1 MQQSNWFAFEVQ
13 ELVQEF
19 NSDLTEGLSIEEVNS
34 RLERYGTN
42 TIQEAPPRS
51 LLSMFID
58 QIKEPL
64 VFVLLIAAIIS
75 GIVGEMADT
84 ILIMVIVVLN
94 AALGV
99 FQENKAEQ
107 ALQALKAMTK
117 VYVKVIREGKVTQ
130 AAAENLVPGDVVL
143 LEAGDSVPAD
153 ARLSEAASLRVN
165 EAALTGESV
174 PVEKHLD
181 VITLEDVPIGDR
193 KNMIFAG
200 TAVTGGRAKAVVT
213 ATGMGTEL
221 GKIAQML
228 QDAPKEQ
235 TPLQRQLAKL
245 GKTLGLLALGIVI
258 IVFITGVIR
267 GEDVFAMFMTAIAL
281 AVAAIPEGLPAVVTI
296 VLALGVT
303 RMSHRNAVIRKLP
316 AVETLG
322 VATYICSDKTGTLTK
337 NEMTAIGLYVY
348 DQMLEVTGGGYEPEG
363 EFYSP
368 EGIKITPLDDKT
380 LQLLLMGG
388 VLNTDARL
396 EQNGKGYRIIGDP
409 TEGALVVVG
418 AKTGLEKE
426 ELERKYPRLAEIPFD
441 SARKMMTTFHN
452 IEGEL
457 LALTKGAPDIL
468 LAHCQ
473 DLLTAEGTQELDEE
487 IRNRL
492 LIVNK
497 NLASKGQRV
506 LALAIRKWA
515 EIPGNLEADH
525 DQVETALTFVGYFAL
540 QDPPRDEAKDAVALS
555 RRAGIKTVM
564 ITGDHQDTAVAIA
577 QKLDIWREGDGI
589 LTGIQLEKMPQEEL
603 EKMVLNT
610 TVYARVSPEHKLRI
624 VDALKANQQIVAMTG
639 DGVNDAPALK
649 RADIGAAMG
658 ITGTEVSKEA
668 SDMVLLDDN
677 FATIV
682 NAVEEGR
689 TIYDNIR
696 KAVQYLLSCN
706 LGEIVAIFTAIL
718 LGKGSPLLPV
728 QILWMNLVTDSA
740 PALALGVE
748 PTEKGIMK
756 RKPRDSH
763 AGIFAD
769 GVGLEILL
777 QGMVIGL
784 VSFGAY
790 WAALLEGRPLV
801 EARTMAFLTMAFSQ
815 LVHSFNMRSRE
826 ESVFMFAK
834 NPNSK
839 LVLAFLVCAFLQL
852 VVVFVPFLRG
862 LFNTALLGLH
872 DWLLVLALSLTPLFV
887 TEIMKLFKRIKASNG
902 SRMQK

>member
-1 MQQSNWFAFEVQ
+1 MQQRDWFSFEVKEVVQ
-13 ELVQEF
+13 EL
-19 NSDLTEGLSIEEVNS
+19 NSNLEVGLSTEEVND
-34 RLERYGTN
+34 RLGTYGHN
-42 TIQEAPPRS
+42 TLKEAPPRS
-51 LLSMFID
+51 LFSMFID
-58 QIKEPL
+58 QILEPL
-64 VFVLLIAAIIS
+64 VLILLIAAIIS

-84 ILIMVIVVLN
+84 ILILVIVVLN
-94 AALGV
+94 ATLGV

-117 VYVKVIREGKVTQ
+117 VYVKVIRDGKVTQ

-153 ARLSEAASLRVN
+153 ARLIEAASLRVN
-165 EAALTGESV
+165 EAAMTGESV
-174 PVEKHLD
+174 PVEKQLD
-181 VITLEDVPIGDR
+181 VITAEDVPLGDR
-193 KNMIFAG
+193 KNMVLAG

-213 ATGMGTEL
+213 GTGMNTEL

-228 QDAPKEQ
+228 QEAPKEQ

-245 GKTLGLLALGIVI
+245 GKTLGLIALAIVI
-258 IVFITGVIR
+258 IVFITGIIR
-267 GEDVFAMFMTAIAL
+267 GEEVFDMFMTAIAL

-296 VLALGVT
+296 VLAIGVT

-348 DQMLEVTGGGYEPEG
+348 DQMLQVTGSGYIPEG
-363 EFYSP
+363 EFYSA
-368 EGIKITPLDDKT
+368 EGSKITPLDNKT
-380 LQLLLMGG
+380 LRLLLIGG

-396 EQNGKGYRIIGDP
+396 EQNKGIYRIIGDP

-418 AKTGLEKE
+418 AKTGLLKDDLEKT
-426 ELERKYPRLAEIPFD
+426 YPRLEEIPFD
-441 SARKMMTTFHN
+441 SARKMMTTFHK

-457 LALTKGAPDIL
+457 CSLTKGAPDIL
-468 LAHCQ
+468 IARCKDVLTSNGVKELNQ
-473 DLLTAEGTQELDEE
+473 EDRDKLLE
-487 IRNRL
+487 
-492 LIVNK
+492 VNK
-497 NLASKGQRV
+497 SLASKGQRV
-506 LALAIRKWA
+506 LALTVRKWG
-515 EIPGNLEADH
+515 EIPSQLESEH
-525 DQVETALTFVGYFAL
+525 VETDMTFVGFFAL
-540 QDPPRDEAKDAVALS
+540 QDPPRDEVKDAVAVS

-589 LTGIQLEKMPQEEL
+589 LTGIQLEKMTQEEL
-603 EKMVLNT
+603 EKMVKKT

-624 VDALKANQQIVAMTG
+624 VDALKANNQIVAMTG

-689 TIYDNIR
+689 TVYDNIR

-718 LGKGSPLLPV
+718 LGLGSPLLPV
-728 QILWMNLVTDSA
+728 QILWMNLVTDGA
-740 PALALGVE
+740 PALALGIE

-756 RKPRDSH
+756 RKPRNSH

-769 GVGLEILL
+769 GVGIEIFI

-790 WAALLEGRPLV
+790 WAAILEGRPLV

-826 ESVFMFAK
+826 ESVFAFAK

-839 LVLAFLVCAFLQL
+839 LVLAFLVCGFLQL
-852 VVVFVPFLRG
+852 VVIFFPFLRE
-862 LFNTALLGLH
+862 LFDTALLQPQ
-872 DWLLVLALSLTPLFV
+872 DWLIVLTLSLSPLLIA
-887 TEIMKLFKRIKASNG
+887 EIIKFFKRKNKSVISSDNT
-902 SRMQK
+902 

>member
-1 MQQSNWFAFEVQ
+1 MQQDNWFSFEVREVVQ
-13 ELVQEF
+13 EL
-19 NSDLTEGLSIEEVNS
+19 NSNIDEGLSAGEVNS
-34 RLERYGTN
+34 RLQTYGTN
-42 TIQEAPPRS
+42 TLQEAPPRS
-51 LLSMFID
+51 LFSMFID

-64 VFVLLIAAIIS
+64 VLILLIAAIIS

-84 ILIMVIVVLN
+84 MLILVIVVLN

-117 VYVKVIREGKVTQ
+117 VYVKVIRDGQATQ

-153 ARLSEAASLRVN
+153 ARLLEAASLRVN
-165 EAALTGESV
+165 EAAMTGESV
-174 PVEKHLD
+174 PVEKHLE
-181 VITLEDVPIGDR
+181 VITAEDVPLGDR

-213 ATGMGTEL
+213 ATGMSTEL

-228 QDAPKEQ
+228 QEAPKEQ
-235 TPLQRQLAKL
+235 TPLQRQLTKL

-258 IVFITGVIR
+258 IVFITGIIR
-267 GEDVFAMFMTAIAL
+267 GEEIFSMFMTAIAL

-348 DQMLEVTGGGYEPEG
+348 DQMFQVTGSGYEPTG
-363 EFYSP
+363 EFYSS
-368 EGIKITPLDDKT
+368 EGNKITPLDDQI

-396 EQNGKGYRIIGDP
+396 EQNEKLYKIIGDP

-418 AKTGLEKE
+418 AKTGLQKD
-426 ELERKYPRLAEIPFD
+426 ELERKYPRLEELPFD

-452 IEGEL
+452 LDGEL
-457 LALTKGAPDIL
+457 SALTKGAPDIL
-468 LAHCQ
+468 IARCK
-473 DLLTAEGTQELDEE
+473 DFLTNEGSKELDQEN
-487 IRNRL
+487 RNRL
-492 LIVNK
+492 LEVNK
-497 NLASKGQRV
+497 SLASKGQRV
-506 LALAIRKWA
+506 LALAIRRWS
-515 EIPGNLEADH
+515 EIPLQLDADK
-525 DQVETALTFVGYFAL
+525 VETDLTFVGFFAL
-540 QDPPRDEAKDAVALS
+540 QDPPRDEVKDAVAVS
-555 RRAGIKTVM
+555 RRAGIRTVM

-577 QKLDIWREGDGI
+577 QKLDIWQEGDGI

-603 EKMVLNT
+603 EKVVLTT

-624 VDALKANQQIVAMTG
+624 VDALKANHQIVAMTG

-706 LGEIVAIFTAIL
+706 LGEIVAIFSAIL
-718 LGKGSPLLPV
+718 LGLGSPLLPV
-728 QILWMNLVTDSA
+728 QILWLNLVTDSA

-748 PTEKGIMK
+748 PTERGIMN
-756 RKPRDSH
+756 RKPRDSR
-763 AGIFAD
+763 AGIFSE
-769 GVGLEILL
+769 GVGKEIFI

-801 EARTMAFLTMAFSQ
+801 EAHTMAFLTMAFSQ
-815 LVHSFNMRSRE
+815 LVHSFNMRSRVD
-826 ESVFMFAK
+826 SVFAFGK
-834 NPNSK
+834 NPNGK

-852 VVVFVPFLRG
+852 VVVFVPFLRD
-862 LFNTALLGLH
+862 LFNTAMLELQ
-872 DWLLVLALSLTPLFV
+872 DWLIVLALSLAPLLV
-887 TEIMKLFKRIKASNG
+887 TEIMKQFKRGKE
-902 SRMQK
+902 RP

>member
-1 MQQSNWFAFEVQ
+1 MLQRDWFSFEVKEVAQ
-13 ELVQEF
+13 EL
-19 NSDLTEGLSIEEVNS
+19 NSNLKVGLSTEEVND
-34 RLERYGTN
+34 RLQTYGYN
-42 TIQEAPPRS
+42 TLKEAPPRR
-51 LLSMFID
+51 LFSMFID
-58 QIKEPL
+58 QILEPL
-64 VFVLLIAAIIS
+64 VLILLIAAIIS
-75 GIVGEMADT
+75 GIVGEIADT
-84 ILIMVIVVLN
+84 ILILVIVILN

-117 VYVKVIREGKVTQ
+117 VFVKVIRDGKATQ
-130 AAAENLVPGDVVL
+130 IPADNLVPGDVVL

-153 ARLSEAASLRVN
+153 ARLIEAASLRVN
-165 EAALTGESV
+165 EAAMTGESV
-174 PVEKHLD
+174 PVEKHLE
-181 VITLEDVPIGDR
+181 VITAEDVPLGDR
-193 KNMIFAG
+193 KNMVLAG
-200 TAVTGGRAKAVVT
+200 TTVTGGRAKAMIT
-213 ATGMGTEL
+213 GTGMNTEL

-228 QDAPKEQ
+228 QEAPKEQ
-235 TPLQRQLAKL
+235 TPLQQQLAKL
-245 GKTLGLLALGIVI
+245 GKTLGLIALAIVI
-258 IVFITGVIR
+258 IVFITGIVR
-267 GEDVFAMFMTAIAL
+267 GEEIFTMFMTAIAL

-348 DQMLEVTGGGYEPEG
+348 DQMLQVTGGGYIPEG
-363 EFYSP
+363 EFYTA
-368 EGIKITPLDDKT
+368 EGSKIAPLTNKT

-396 EQNGKGYRIIGDP
+396 EQNEGIYRIIGDP

-418 AKTGLEKE
+418 AKTGLLKDD
-426 ELERKYPRLAEIPFD
+426 LERTYPRLEEIPFD
-441 SARKMMTTFHN
+441 SARKMMTTFHK
-452 IEGEL
+452 IEGEIYS
-457 LALTKGAPDIL
+457 LTKGAPDIL
-468 LAHCQ
+468 IDRCKDVLTSDGVKELNQEVSAK
-473 DLLTAEGTQELDEE
+473 LLE
-487 IRNRL
+487 
-492 LIVNK
+492 VNK
-497 NLASKGQRV
+497 SLASKGQRV
-506 LALAIRKWA
+506 LALTVRKWG
-515 EIPGNLEADH
+515 EIPSQLESDH
-525 DQVETALTFVGYFAL
+525 VETDMTFVGYFTL
-540 QDPPRDEAKDAVALS
+540 QDPPREEVKDAVAVS
-555 RRAGIKTVM
+555 RHAGIRTVM

-589 LTGIQLEKMPQEEL
+589 LTGVQLEKMPQEEL
-603 EKMVLNT
+603 EKVVLST

-624 VDALKANQQIVAMTG
+624 VDALKANNQIVAMTG

-696 KAVQYLLSCN
+696 KAMQYLLSCN

-718 LGKGSPLLPV
+718 LGMGSPLLPV
-728 QILWMNLVTDSA
+728 QILWLNLVTDGA

-748 PTEKGIMK
+748 PTEKGIMN
-756 RKPRDSH
+756 RKPRNSQ
-763 AGIFAD
+763 AGVFAD
-769 GVGLEILL
+769 GVGKEIFI

-790 WAALLEGRPLV
+790 WTALLEGRPLV
-801 EARTMAFLTMAFSQ
+801 EAHTMAFLTMAFSQ

-826 ESVFMFAK
+826 ESVLAMRK
-834 NPNSK
+834 NPNTK
-839 LVLAFLVCAFLQL
+839 LILAFLVCAFLQL
-852 VVVFVPFLRG
+852 VVIFVPFLRE
-862 LFNTALLGLH
+862 LFNTALLQPR
-872 DWLLVLALSLTPLFV
+872 DWLIVLVLSLSPMLMA
-887 TEIMKLFKRIKASNG
+887 EIMKSIKRKNNNILSNG
-902 SRMQK
+902 NA

>member
-1 MQQSNWFAFEVQ
+1 MS
-13 ELVQEF
+13 
-19 NSDLTEGLSIEEVNS
+19 TEEVNT
-34 RLERYGTN
+34 RLETYGHN
-42 TIQEAPPRS
+42 TLKEAPPRS
-51 LLSMFID
+51 LLAMFID

-64 VFVLLIAAIIS
+64 VLILLIAAIIS
-75 GIVGEMADT
+75 GIVGEVADT
-84 ILIMVIVVLN
+84 VLILVIVVLN

-117 VYVKVIREGKVTQ
+117 TYVKVIRDGKTTQ
-130 AAAENLVPGDVVL
+130 TPAEDLVPGDIIL

-153 ARLSEAASLRVN
+153 ARLIEAASLRVN
-165 EAALTGESV
+165 EAAMTGESV
-174 PVEKHLD
+174 PVEKSLE
-181 VITLEDVPIGDR
+181 VITAEDVPLGDR
-193 KNMIFAG
+193 KNMVLAG

-213 ATGMGTEL
+213 GTGMNTEL

-245 GKTLGLLALGIVI
+245 GKTLGLIALAIVI
-258 IVFITGVIR
+258 IVFITGILR
-267 GEDVFAMFMTAIAL
+267 GEEIFNMFMTAIAL

-337 NEMTAIGLYVY
+337 NEMTTIGLYVY
-348 DQMLEVTGGGYEPEG
+348 DQMLQVTGGGYVPEG
-363 EFYSP
+363 EFYTAEES
-368 EGIKITPLDDKT
+368 KIAPLDNKV
-380 LQLLLMGG
+380 LRLLLMGG

-396 EQNGKGYRIIGDP
+396 EQSKGTYGIIGDP

-418 AKTGLEKE
+418 AKAGLWKEDLEKT
-426 ELERKYPRLAEIPFD
+426 YPRLEEIPFD
-441 SARKMMTTFHN
+441 SARKMMTTFHD

-457 LALTKGAPDIL
+457 CSLTKGAPDIL
-468 LAHCQ
+468 IALCKDA
-473 DLLTAEGTQELDEE
+473 LTSEGVKELNQE
-487 IRNRL
+487 IRDKL
-492 LIVNK
+492 LEVNK
-497 NLASKGQRV
+497 SLASQGQRV
-506 LALAIRKWA
+506 LALAVRKWG
-515 EIPGNLEADH
+515 EIPSQLDSEH
-525 DQVETALTFVGYFAL
+525 VETDLTFVGYFAL
-540 QDPPRDEAKDAVALS
+540 QDPPRDEVKDAVAVS

-577 QKLDIWREGDGI
+577 QKLDIWREGDNI
-589 LTGIQLEKMPQEEL
+589 LTGIQLEKMSQEEL
-603 EKMVLNT
+603 EKQVMKT

-624 VDALKANQQIVAMTG
+624 VDALKAKQQIVAMTG

-718 LGKGSPLLPV
+718 LGLGSPLLPV

-748 PTEKGIMK
+748 PTERGVMK
-756 RKPRDSH
+756 RKPRNSH

-769 GVGLEILL
+769 GVGLEIFI

-790 WAALLEGRPLV
+790 WAAILEGRPLV

-826 ESVFMFAK
+826 ESVFAFAK

-839 LVLAFLVCAFLQL
+839 LVLAFLVCALLQL
-852 VVVFVPFLRG
+852 VVVFVPFLRE
-862 LFNTALLGLH
+862 LFDTALLQTQ
-872 DWLLVLALSLTPLFV
+872 DWLIVLALSLSPMLV
-887 TEIMKLFKRIKASNG
+887 AEIIKLIKRMNKKVLTSDNA
-902 SRMQK
+902 